1 MLQQVI
7 LVLLRTME
15 IKENTM
21 IKDWFGEAFEFT
33 IGAEGGY
40 VDNKN
45 DPGGE
50 TNFGISKR
58 SYPKEDIKGMTVE
71 RARELYYKDYW
82 CPAYCE
88 ELVDINK
95 PLTAMVIFDTS
106 VHSGNANTRMLLQMA
121 VGVKVDAM
129 IGKYT
134 KAAIELHKDMDLV
147 EKVLEQRQKY
157 YKMIISKN
165 KKLKVFENGWA
176 NRLSLLKKKVNE
188 ISKNM

>member
-1 MLQQVI
+1 
-7 LVLLRTME
+7 
-15 IKENTM
+15 M

-58 SYPKEDIKGMTVE
+58 SYPKEDIKGMTLE
-71 RARELYYKDYW
+71 RAREIFYKDFW

-134 KAAIELHKDMDLV
+134 KAAIKLHKDMDLV

-157 YKMIISKN
+157 YKMIISKH